1 MNQNKVK
8 VIQSQ
13 LKRRGTSMSLADIR
27 DALALSYGE
36 DVEIDDEI
44 VAATVE
50 KLIGGAMTAVETSE
64 SALVLEEK
72 PELITTNAEKEKI
85 VTSVAQQIDV
95 SLPIEAIKQIAS
107 SIDWAIDSRSAL
119 MKELRSAIQA
129 WADHKLAE
137 AQKISD
143 EIREET
149 NQLFVDVS
157 QTINNAIAS
166 DNELFEIKA
175 TEMKQKVDQ
184 AVETFRTSHKEI
196 LDIFKI
202 PA

>member
-50 KLIGGAMTAVETSE
+50 KLIGSAVVESSSAMTV
-64 SALVLEEK
+64 EEK
-72 PELITTNAEKEKI
+72 PELITTNIEKEKI
-85 VTSVAQQIDV
+85 VISVAQQINV

-175 TEMKQKVDQ
+175 MEMKSVVDQ